1 LITKSEWIVTK
12 VSFLTILNRMLSNK
26 MRIKAFYQQQESKL
40 KGKLFDLLKRNS
52 EFMAAQREMVEKVA
66 VEFSKARLVKN
77 LRKEIADRRAEE
89 EV

>member
-1 LITKSEWIVTK
+1 
-12 VSFLTILNRMLSNK
+12 MLSNK
-26 MRIKAFYQQQESKL
+26 MRIKTFYQQQESKL